1 VKQLADRPT
10 PVRRDPGPVSFD
22 RPRHT
27 HTGVT
32 MKRRAKSII
41 AGGCLAGLLGLT
53 GSHGVAAGETGF
65 TLASLQGVYAGVT
78 TIGHNVGSAA
88 VVSTFDGA
96 GNFSGS
102 GMLNIP
108 SPSGQRLI
116 IPITFVGTYT
126 VNANGSG
133 TAALMVTLP
142 DGRELHLND
151 DTVITQATR
160 HGNQLLATQLF
171 SQRREPSQTVA
182 GNLLV
187 TVVSTRLH
195 D

>member
-1 VKQLADRPT
+1 
-10 PVRRDPGPVSFD
+10 
-22 RPRHT
+22 
-27 HTGVT
+27 
-32 MKRRAKSII
+32 MKRRVKSII
-41 AGGCLAGLLGLT
+41 AGASLAALLALT

-65 TLASLQGVYAGVT
+65 TLASLQGAYAGVT

-88 VVSTFDGA
+88 VVSTFDGE

-116 IPITFVGTYT
+116 IPITYVGTYT
-126 VNANGSG
+126 MNANGSG
-133 TAALMVTLP
+133 TSALTVTLP
-142 DGRELHLND
+142 DGTELHLND
-151 DTVITQATR
+151 DSVITQATR
-160 HGNQLLATQLF
+160 HGNRLLATQLF
-171 SQRREPSQTVA
+171 SQRRQPSQTVA

-187 TVVSTRLH
+187 TVVSTRLP